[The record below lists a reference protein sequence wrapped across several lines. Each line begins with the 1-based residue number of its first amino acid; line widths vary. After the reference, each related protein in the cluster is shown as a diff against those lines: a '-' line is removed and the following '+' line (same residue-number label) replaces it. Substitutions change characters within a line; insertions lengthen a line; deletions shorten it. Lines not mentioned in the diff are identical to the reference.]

1 MQSVKSGLHYIRS
14 FEQELKLI
22 LIKLIGALLLIWHYF
37 FINFQICLTIL
48 KLAYQTSLSQDILMS
63 KQCSG
68 VKSYVKSMLAISMIL
83 GLDSNVRIDDF
94 RACYQ
99 ILEFCSQLLAICLV
113 YCFLFEC
120 FCQPHFHC
128 ARIRHPEMLCKISFS
143 QLNFAKSDGSI
154 LICHI

>member
-1 MQSVKSGLHYIRS
+1 MQS
-14 FEQELKLI
+14 FQQELKLTPI
-22 LIKLIGALLLIWHYF
+22 MLIGALLLIWNYF
-37 FINFQICLTIL
+37 FINFHMCLAIL
-48 KLAYQTSLSQDILMS
+48 KLAYQTILSQGILMS

-68 VKSYVKSMLAISMIL
+68 VKSYVKSVLAILMIL
-83 GLDSNVRIDDF
+83 GLDPNVRIDDF
-94 RACYQ
+94 SACYQ

-143 QLNFAKSDGSI
+143 WLNFDISDGSI